1 LCALRSPL
9 RSFFFYKPPLPSP
22 LCGVKKGLSL
32 CKEWVCGAVY
42 TVAVYTASEGGGGPA
57 RHAEEFIIYKLIEV

>member
-1 LCALRSPL
+1 M
-9 RSFFFYKPPLPSP
+9 
-22 LCGVKKGLSL
+22 GVQF
-32 CKEWVCGAVY
+32 GAVY